1 MQSTLDQTANDFLG
15 VSAVNN
21 GPCAKDYEKRKAELR
36 EKHREYVALTKA
48 QNSLL
53 EGREIYS
60 RFAAAISRMPA
71 ARQLRLTDHEHITP
85 DHRQT
90 VLSSNDVWK
99 GLYEMFLRTRC
110 WGLRPRPAIP
120 DDDSLAHLSSV
131 PALIDAF
138 RIANMQLNS
147 VKIVLWTMRS
157 PHHLRVPDQNRLEFS
172 SAMQRLQEFRFECT
186 DQSTMEHDPPEDIL
200 PLVSTCADTP
210 SLQKLHLHFDLREIR
225 NSSSFARFVKEINA
239 ERVIALT
246 ATATPRVALDIAE
259 AFGIKESCIFK
270 TSPYR
275 PNLYLDAMT
284 INTPAVDSVKDY
296 MNMISSREDPETQR
310 RFRELVCWLNTH
322 PGPTLIY
329 VAVREQAEAHAKYL
343 VRKGF
348 RAAPFH
354 AKLKTEKKK
363 EVQEGFMSGA
373 IEVVCATIAF
383 GMGIDKPDIRNVVHW
398 DLSNSIEEYSQQI
411 GRAGRDGQPSCCMFY
426 LAPSAFHLRQLF
438 ARGDVASRHSI
449 KLLVEDIL
457 RRTNG
462 LPVGAIVN
470 VSHFS
475 QGKRFDIQQNT
486 MAVIYATLELT
497 FELLRATTPEYS
509 NYRFTPEPSYTT
521 LFTGHCT
528 PEVKA
533 IKEYAVK
540 DGNDLEL
547 DFKRAARL
555 SVASTLKI
563 MKTLDVWQD
572 KGYIDILKYG
582 IEQRYVIVK
591 QLPQTQE
598 EIDEVIDK
606 LYANQLAKEQ
616 DSLTRNQQVMDLI
629 TGARCF
635 AVALA
640 DHFGMGLPDK
650 KDSCGHCIFC
660 VKGRPIQMPRKPDVG
675 PVKAATIRAVLRAT
689 PIRDDPRFLTRVGF
703 GMSSPRIIREKLS
716 KKAVFRS
723 LASYDF
729 DDLLREFTRACQV
742 AGFRNAVPMVQ
753 GMLPTQEPSLPQPP
767 PPRMTRAPPRG
778 MLLTPE
784 PSFAQP

>member
-1 MQSTLDQTANDFLG
+1 MDEFYTDDDVFENLDEATLADLECYSDDEVFDDVDESEFLELERPAKRCKTEGQNPTLTPHVKTEDLDDDVSLPSLPFRNPGHLELAERLLKENFGYKSFRHEQAGAIQTILGGENALVIFPTGAGKSLCYQIPAIAFPELDRIENTRPPDLTGITLVVSPLLALMKDQVESMVRRGIAAESLDSSKPWAGQQSVYARLRKSQLDL
-15 VSAVNN
+15 
-21 GPCAKDYEKRKAELR
+21 L
-36 EKHREYVALTKA
+36 YVAPERLNNELFLENLKA
-48 QNSLL
+48 VRGGIRLL
-53 EGREIYS
+53 AVDEAHCVSEWGHSFR
-60 RFAAAISRMPA
+60 
-71 ARQLRLTDHEHITP
+71 P
-85 DHRQT
+85 DYLK
-90 VLSSNDVWK
+90 V
-99 GLYEMFLRTRC
+99 
-110 WGLRPRPAIP
+110 
-120 DDDSLAHLSSV
+120 
-131 PALIDAF
+131 
-138 RIANMQLNS
+138 
-147 VKIVLWTMRS
+147 
-157 PHHLRVPDQNRLEFS
+157 
-172 SAMQRLQEFRFECT
+172 
-186 DQSTMEHDPPEDIL
+186 
-200 PLVSTCADTP
+200 
-210 SLQKLHLHFDLREIR
+210 
-225 NSSSFARFVKEINA
+225 ARFVKEINA

-246 ATATPRVALDIAE
+246 ATATPRVAIDIAE

-296 MNMISSREDPETQR
+296 MNMISGCEDPETER
-310 RFRELVCWLNTH
+310 RFQELVCWLNTH

-509 NYRFTPEPSYTT
+509 NYRFTPEPSYAT

-555 SVASTLKI
+555 SGASTLEI

-572 KGYIDILKYG
+572 KGSIDILKYG
-582 IEQRYVIVK
+582 IEQRYFIVK

-606 LYANQLAKEQ
+606 VYANQLAKEQ

-675 PVKAATIRAVLRAT
+675 PVKAATIRGVLRAT

-729 DDLLREFTRACQV
+729 DVSFLALSIVDF
-742 AGFRNAVPMVQ
+742 
-753 GMLPTQEPSLPQPP
+753 SLWD
-767 PPRMTRAPPRG
+767 MC
-778 MLLTPE
+778 
-784 PSFAQP
+784 